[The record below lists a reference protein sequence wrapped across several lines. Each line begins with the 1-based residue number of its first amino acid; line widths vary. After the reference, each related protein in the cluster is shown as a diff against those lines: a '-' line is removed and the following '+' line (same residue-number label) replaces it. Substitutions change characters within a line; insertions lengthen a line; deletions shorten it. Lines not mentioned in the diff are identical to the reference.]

1 MSNYGI
7 TPEGFKRK
15 TYLELLEEIGTRL
28 KNQDAFGENIDFSE
42 KDPLY
47 QFTIPYVMALSELW
61 EVAEHTF
68 YSASPKFAEGN
79 NLKNTGKFIG
89 ISAKQGSRAVGEKAL
104 KITGEKGTYITKG
117 FLVGT
122 ENNVIFRTT
131 EDVAIGEDGTVL
143 VNIQA
148 IETGEKGNVIEG
160 TITEIINSTIGVK
173 TVTNIKS
180 TVKGQDEE
188 TNIEF
193 RERYD
198 KSTAQRATNIFNS
211 ILASVL
217 QVTGVKDC
225 LLLNNT
231 TMQESNGVPP
241 KSFHAIVLGGDDKEV
256 AKAIFDKFPGAIQA
270 YGNIKEEVID
280 IMGNP
285 QPICFSRPTEKD
297 IWFKITLVKS
307 EEYPSDG
314 NDKLKELIKKTIN
327 NYTMGQDVVLYKLIC
342 GMAQEQ
348 IPGIEDIDVQ
358 TSADGISYY
367 PNNVAINTLEVAR
380 TDISKIEV
388 I

>member
-7 TPEGFKRK
+7 TQEGFKRK
-15 TYLELLEEIGTRL
+15 TYLELLEEVETRL
-28 KNQDAFGENIDFSE
+28 KSQDAFGENIDFSE

-47 QFTIPYVMALSELW
+47 QFTVPYVMALSELW

-89 ISAKQGSRAVGEKAL
+89 ISAKQGSRAIGEKVL
-104 KITGEKGTYITKG
+104 KITGEKGAYITKG

-122 ENNVIFRTT
+122 ENGIVFRTT
-131 EDVAIGEDGTVL
+131 EDVTIGEDGTIL
-143 VNIQA
+143 ANIQA
-148 IETGEKGNVIEG
+148 VEVGEKGNVMEG
-160 TITEIINSTIGVK
+160 TITEIINPTIGVK
-173 TVTNIKS
+173 SVTNIKP
-180 TVKGQDEE
+180 TIKGQDEE
-188 TNIEF
+188 TDIEF

-198 KSTAQRATNIFNS
+198 KSTAQRATNIFDS
-211 ILASVL
+211 ILANVL

-225 LLLNNT
+225 LLINNA
-231 TMQESNGVPP
+231 TMQEVNGVPP
-241 KSFHAIVLGGDDKEV
+241 KSFHTVVLGGENKEV
-256 AKAIFDKFPGAIQA
+256 ARAIFEKFPGAIQA
-270 YGNIKEEVID
+270 YGDIKEEIID

-297 IWFKITLVKS
+297 IWFKITLVKN

-314 NDKLKELIKKTIN
+314 DDKLKEIIENTIKG
-327 NYTMGQDVVLYKLIC
+327 YTMGQDVILYKLIC
-342 GMAQEQ
+342 GISQEQ

-358 TSADGISYY
+358 TSTDGISYS
-367 PNNVAINTLEVAR
+367 PNNVTIDTLEVAR
-380 TDISKIEV
+380 TDVSKIEV